1 MVEVCI
7 YIIIETVLLLLT
19 CVHVRNFC
27 SFYIPA
33 SVLLQLSYCQKIM
46 TTLLD
51 GKYACPGQ
59 EVIFTCITNG
69 SVVVAWISD
78 DYIGS
83 NGRQLEFA
91 SNSHSLGAK
100 ATSTIDPN
108 TFAELT
114 MKEDGLVT
122 ESQLYITVSQEI
134 SSATVTCIDVGTGS
148 NSVHFELLC
157 KYTLIILIT
166 V

>member
-1 MVEVCI
+1 MIKFNSVSMVEISI

-19 CVHVRNFC
+19 CVHICNFC

-33 SVLLQLSYCQKIM
+33 SVLLQLSYCQMIV

-59 EVIFTCITNG
+59 EVTFTCITNG
-69 SVVVAWISD
+69 SVVVAWSSD

-91 SNSHSLGAK
+91 RSNFLGARV
-100 ATSTIDPN
+100 TSTIDPN

-122 ESQLYITVSQEI
+122 ESQLHITVSQEI

-148 NSVHFELLC
+148 YTVHF
-157 KYTLIILIT
+157 
-166 V
+166 